1 MSIKRHKRGD
11 KVYVCE
17 YKQVREGDK
26 VKSIYLRSLGPEE
39 EVKKGKKSNRRVLDR
54 LNLQRSYRAGDVKL
68 LWSIAQNLDFVNII
82 DGICCG
88 TSHVEGVSPG
98 KLLTVWA
105 INRVLDPESCTQ
117 LEYWVPT
124 TELPLLSGL
133 KPEEFTKDAF
143 LSSLDFVCY
152 KDNRS
157 GRLVDHSAALDDT
170 FYQKWRHDYP
180 LPSGEGESVAYDL
193 TSVLF
198 FGVTCPL
205 AEFGEKAKK
214 ANRRQV
220 NLAVIVSKHDKQPI
234 AHFVYNGCKNSLSTV
249 KNLIARLNETDIKP
263 GTVVMDRGNV
273 SKENVK
279 SIEGAGWKVICGVPK
294 SSKEVQTVIENAT
307 VPIDPLAF
315 THKSKTDTIYSVKTS
330 GILYGEERK
339 VTVYVNE
346 NRRVRNRNAL
356 NETLAVI
363 GEELD
368 ELSEKGKE
376 WSEGRL
382 HKEIKKKIEGYEAY
396 IHATVKRM
404 RGVPRIDWKFKS
416 KNIEKAN
423 CSPGRYLLLSTDES
437 LSSKAV
443 VKTYFEKD
451 FVEKVFRT
459 FKTEEKIEP
468 VRHRL
473 ENRVRAYMFVCVL
486 AYRLLAALRFRL
498 AEAKIEG
505 NPCEQTFELLRSL
518 GRVEHVDVNF
528 GKEVKTYYLNQ
539 TDKTKDILK
548 KIGMKN
554 LLAEETRL
562 TL

>member
-1 MSIKRHKRGD
+1 M
-11 KVYVCE
+11 
-17 YKQVREGDK
+17 
-26 VKSIYLRSLGPEE
+26 
-39 EVKKGKKSNRRVLDR
+39 
-54 LNLQRSYRAGDVKL
+54 NLQRSYRAGDVKL
-68 LWSIAQNLDFVNII
+68 LWNIAQNLDFVNII

-88 TSHVEGVSPG
+88 TSHAEGASPG

-105 INRVLDPESCTQ
+105 INRVLEPESCTQ

-124 TELPLLSGL
+124 TELPLLSGM

-157 GRLVDHSAALDDT
+157 NHLVDHSAAIDDRL
-170 FYQKWRHDYP
+170 YQIWRYKHP
-180 LPSGEGESVAYDL
+180 LPPGKKESVAYDL

-205 AEFGEKAKK
+205 VELGEKAKK
-214 ANRRQV
+214 TKRRQV
-220 NLAVIVSKHDKQPI
+220 NLAIIVSKHDKQSI
-234 AHFVYNGCKNSLSTV
+234 AHFVYKGNRNSSSTV
-249 KNLIARLNETDIKP
+249 KNLIARLNETGIKP
-263 GTVVMDRGNV
+263 GSVVIDRGNV
-273 SKENVK
+273 SKENVTE
-279 SIEGAGWKVICGVPK
+279 IEGSGWKVICGVPK
-294 SSKEVQTVIENAT
+294 SSTEVQNIIENTT
-307 VPIDPLAF
+307 VPIDPMTF
-315 THKSKTDTIYSVKTS
+315 THKSKTDTIYSLKPS
-330 GILYGEERK
+330 RILYGKERK

-346 NRRVRNRNAL
+346 NRRVRERNAL

-363 GEELD
+363 GGELD
-368 ELSEKGKE
+368 ELSEKGKD
-376 WSEGRL
+376 WSEGKL
-382 HKEIKKKIEGYEAY
+382 HKEIKERVGDYEGY
-396 IHATVKRM
+396 IHKTVKRKK
-404 RGVPRIDWKFKS
+404 GVPRIDWNFKS
-416 KNIEKAN
+416 KEIERAN
-423 CSPGRYLLLSTDES
+423 DSYGKYLLLSTDES

-459 FKTEEKIEP
+459 FKTEEELEP

-518 GRVEHVDVNF
+518 GRVERVDVKF

-539 TDKTKDILK
+539 TNKLKDVLK
-548 KIGMKN
+548 KIGMKD
-554 LLAEETRL
+554 LLVEEIRL
-562 TL
+562 AL

>member
-17 YKQVREGDK
+17 YKQVREGNK

-152 KDNRS
+152 KDDRS

-294 SSKEVQTVIENAT
+294 SSTEVQNIIEDTT
-307 VPIDPLAF
+307 VPIDPMTF
-315 THKSKTDTIYSVKTS
+315 TRKSKTDTIYSLKTS

-382 HKEIKKKIEGYEAY
+382 HKEIKKKIEGYEDY
-396 IHATVKRM
+396 IRTTAKRT
-404 RGVPRIDWKFKS
+404 RGIPRIDWEFKS

-437 LSSKAV
+437 LSSKSV

-505 NPCEQTFELLRSL
+505 NPCEQTFELLQSL
-518 GRVEHVDVNF
+518 GRVERVNVKF

-539 TDKTKDILK
+539 TNKMKDILK
-548 KIGMKN
+548 KIGMKD
-554 LLAEETRL
+554 LLVEEIRL
-562 TL
+562 AL